1 MQNFRRI
8 SPACKEIEAKNRK
21 TDIFIIIMIFI
32 RHYYYDVIIKQKIN
46 KMKNLTFSY
55 LRNVVF
61 FTFRQDSI
69 GKCAF
74 QRVVK
79 LQNKAPTA
87 LDRNT
92 QCTLVA
98 VQFQIS

>member
-21 TDIFIIIMIFI
+21 TDIFI
-32 RHYYYDVIIKQKIN
+32 HYNVIIKQKIN